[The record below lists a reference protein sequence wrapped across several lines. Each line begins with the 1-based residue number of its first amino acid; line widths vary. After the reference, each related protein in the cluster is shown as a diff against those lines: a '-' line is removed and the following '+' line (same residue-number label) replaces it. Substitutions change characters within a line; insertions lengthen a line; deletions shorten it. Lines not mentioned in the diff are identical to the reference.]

1 MYRLNSRIAVGIM
14 ISPLLILGFQ
24 KQVEA
29 ATYTLHDVTFLS
41 GATVTG
47 SFDYNGTSYSDI
59 DVTYTQ
65 GSSNAALFP
74 TTTYNSSS
82 SSLLVLPDS
91 SSVNLNLENT
101 SNAQFLNLFFVGAL
115 TGNLVPPVNLTLL
128 SDEYNFSPPSIGILP
143 NSTVVLGG
151 YLTVSNT
158 PSSSVP
164 EPLSIM
170 GTITAAMY
178 GVVLRGRKGMSQKR
192 EKTQL

>member
-29 ATYTLHDVTFLS
+29 ATYTLNNVTFLS

-47 SFDYNGTSYSDI
+47 SFNYNGTSYSDI
-59 DVTYTQ
+59 DLTYTQ
-65 GSSNAALFP
+65 APINAALFP

-82 SSLLVLPDS
+82 SSLLVLSGS
-91 SSVNLNLENT
+91 SSANLNLENT
-101 SNAQFLNLFFVGAL
+101 SNAQFLNLIFLSLL
-115 TGNLVPPVNLTLL
+115 TGNLTAPVNLTLL
-128 SDEYNFSPPSIGILP
+128 SDEYNFTSPPSIGLVP
-143 NSTVVLGG
+143 NSTVVLSG
-151 YLTVSNT
+151 YVTVSNT
-158 PSSSVP
+158 PGVP

-192 EKTQL
+192 EKTQP